1 MLVRVAPSACHTLS
15 RAMRPGRARRAPSAS
30 FATRLLLCV
39 ALASARVVG
48 ARGADLGASVHR
60 RHAPPSAFRG
70 CEATL
75 DGTRRGRA
83 CAYHPPPRLERSSG
97 AGPPLSRCELR
108 WYRQRLDHFSFGTA
122 SDDPKTAFF
131 SQRYFLCA
139 RRHFDP
145 DAPAVFFYTGNE
157 ADVELYVNAT
167 GLMWEMSAENG
178 TRALLVFAEH
188 RYYGQSRPSAM
199 DDRKAPKRD
208 RLAFLNAEQAL
219 ADYAELLRHVV
230 SRDVPRIARERRRRQ
245 RRSRVPL
252 HGGSRNEDDEDAIGL
267 SVNDD
272 DAEKRRETTTSRDE
286 VPRVRVVDS
295 RPNRFSSDTLE
306 ALDPESVA
314 VVAFGGS
321 YGGMLATWFRA
332 KYPHVVDGA
341 VAGSAPIWSFTGET
355 PPVDPNAFA
364 LGVSFDATA
373 WGGSPAACEGNV
385 RAAFAELLSRT
396 SSSSAGVASIAAPL
410 RLCASS
416 VPTTADDVVRIAY
429 WLQDAFDYLAM
440 GNFPYPDSYILMGDG
455 TLPAFP
461 FRAACAKTASAP
473 NLARRENKKPDVLL
487 EVLADFA
494 DVYYNYTRRL
504 PCFDLKGTNGGG
516 PNAASAAD
524 SSLWDWQFC
533 TEMFMPTARDGV
545 RDIFFPQPWNATR
558 ARARCV
564 ETWGVEPRATW
575 ADTSF
580 GGRRLRAL
588 SNVVWSNG
596 ALDPWSR
603 LGVNRD
609 TDFLGVLDSRRGL
622 EAVRLPNGAHH
633 LDFFWSRDDDDDDT
647 RRARSRESALVRG
660 WIEEK
665 HAVGGGKRRN
675 GAVVA

>member
-1 MLVRVAPSACHTLS
+1 M
-15 RAMRPGRARRAPSAS
+15 
-30 FATRLLLCV
+30 
-39 ALASARVVG
+39 
-48 ARGADLGASVHR
+48 HR

-306 ALDPESVA
+306 AFDPESVA

>member
-30 FATRLLLCV
+30 LATRLLLCA

-139 RRHFDP
+139 KRHFDA

-230 SRDVPRIARERRRRQ
+230 SRDVPRIAREQRRRQ
-245 RRSRVPL
+245 RRSRVTL
-252 HGGSRNEDDEDAIGL
+252 NGGSRGEDDIGL

-272 DAEKRRETTTSRDE
+272 DAEKRRETSRDE
-286 VPRVRVVDS
+286 APRVHVVDS
-295 RPNRFSSDTLE
+295 RRRFSSDDE
-306 ALDPESVA
+306 AFDPESVA

-461 FRAACAKTASAP
+461 FRAACAKKASAP
-473 NLARRENKKPDVLL
+473 NLARREEPDVLL

-647 RRARSRESALVRG
+647 RRARSRESALVRR

-665 HAVGGGKRRN
+665 HAAGGGKRRN

>member
-1 MLVRVAPSACHTLS
+1 
-15 RAMRPGRARRAPSAS
+15 
-30 FATRLLLCV
+30 
-39 ALASARVVG
+39 
-48 ARGADLGASVHR
+48 
-60 RHAPPSAFRG
+60 
-70 CEATL
+70 
-75 DGTRRGRA
+75 
-83 CAYHPPPRLERSSG
+83 
-97 AGPPLSRCELR
+97 
-108 WYRQRLDHFSFGTA
+108 
-122 SDDPKTAFF
+122 
-131 SQRYFLCA
+131 
-139 RRHFDP
+139 
-145 DAPAVFFYTGNE
+145 
-157 ADVELYVNAT
+157 
-167 GLMWEMSAENG
+167 
-178 TRALLVFAEH
+178 
-188 RYYGQSRPSAM
+188 
-199 DDRKAPKRD
+199 
-208 RLAFLNAEQAL
+208 
-219 ADYAELLRHVV
+219 
-230 SRDVPRIARERRRRQ
+230 
-245 RRSRVPL
+245 
-252 HGGSRNEDDEDAIGL
+252 
-267 SVNDD
+267 
-272 DAEKRRETTTSRDE
+272 
-286 VPRVRVVDS
+286 VVDS

-306 ALDPESVA
+306 AFDPESVA

-473 NLARRENKKPDVLL
+473 NLARREKKKPDVLL

>member
-97 AGPPLSRCELR
+97 AGPPLRRCELR

-230 SRDVPRIARERRRRQ
+230 SRDVPRIARERRRRR

-252 HGGSRNEDDEDAIGL
+252 HGGSRNEDAIGL

-272 DAEKRRETTTSRDE
+272 DAEKRRETTSRDE

-295 RPNRFSSDTLE
+295 RRRFSSDTLE

-473 NLARRENKKPDVLL
+473 NLARREKKKPDVLL

-647 RRARSRESALVRG
+647 RRARSRESALVRR

>member
-97 AGPPLSRCELR
+97 AGPPLRRCELR

-306 ALDPESVA
+306 AFDPESVA

>member
-1 MLVRVAPSACHTLS
+1 MLS

-30 FATRLLLCV
+30 LATRLLLCV

-83 CAYHPPPRLERSSG
+83 CAYHPPPRVERSSG

-139 RRHFDP
+139 ARHFDA

-219 ADYAELLRHVV
+219 ADYAELLRHVA
-230 SRDVPRIARERRRRQ
+230 SRDVPRIAREQRRRQ
-245 RRSRVPL
+245 RRSRVTR
-252 HGGSRNEDDEDAIGL
+252 GGSRNDDAIGL
-267 SVNDD
+267 VNDEN
-272 DAEKRRETTTSRDE
+272 DAEKRRETRDE
-286 VPRVRVVDS
+286 A
-295 RPNRFSSDTLE
+295 F
-306 ALDPESVA
+306 DPESVA

-332 KYPHVVDGA
+332 KYPHFVDGA

-396 SSSSAGVASIAAPL
+396 SSRRGVASIAAPL

-461 FRAACAKTASAP
+461 FRAACAKTASDS
-473 NLARRENKKPDVLL
+473 NLARREEPDVLL
-487 EVLADFA
+487 RVLADFA
-494 DVYYNYTRRL
+494 DVYYNYTRSL
-504 PCFDLKGTNGGG
+504 PCFDLKGTNSGG

-545 RDIFFPQPWNATR
+545 RDIFFPQPWNETR
-558 ARARCV
+558 ARARCL

-609 TDFLGVLDSRRGL
+609 TDFLGALDSSRGL

-633 LDFFWSRDDDDDDT
+633 LDFFWSRDDDDEDT
-647 RRARSRESALVRG
+647 RRARSRESALVRR

-665 HAVGGGKRRN
+665 HKHISVGGGKRRN
-675 GAVVA
+675 KRAVEAY

>member
-1 MLVRVAPSACHTLS
+1 MLS

-30 FATRLLLCV
+30 LATRLLLCV

-83 CAYHPPPRLERSSG
+83 CAYHPPPRVERSSG

-139 RRHFDP
+139 TRHFDA

-199 DDRKAPKRD
+199 DDREAPKRE

-219 ADYAELLRHVV
+219 ADYAELLRHVA
-230 SRDVPRIARERRRRQ
+230 SRDVPRIAREQRRRQ
-245 RRSRVPL
+245 RRSRVTR
-252 HGGSRNEDDEDAIGL
+252 GGSRNDDAIGL
-267 SVNDD
+267 ANDEN
-272 DAEKRRETTTSRDE
+272 DAEKRRETRDE
-286 VPRVRVVDS
+286 A
-295 RPNRFSSDTLE
+295 F
-306 ALDPESVA
+306 DPESVA

-332 KYPHVVDGA
+332 KYPHFVDGA

-396 SSSSAGVASIAAPL
+396 SSRRGVASVAAPL

-473 NLARRENKKPDVLL
+473 NLVSERREEPDVLL
-487 EVLADFA
+487 RVLADFA
-494 DVYYNYTRRL
+494 DVYYNYTRSL
-504 PCFDLKGTNGGG
+504 PCFDLKGTNSGG

-545 RDIFFPQPWNATR
+545 RDIFFPQPWNETR
-558 ARARCV
+558 ARARCL
-564 ETWGVEPRATW
+564 ETWGVEPRTTW

-609 TDFLGVLDSRRGL
+609 TDFLGALDSRRGL

-647 RRARSRESALVRG
+647 RRARSRESALVRR

>member
-306 ALDPESVA
+306 AFDPESVA

-504 PCFDLKGTNGGG
+504 PCFDLKGTNGVG

-647 RRARSRESALVRG
+647 RRARSRESALVRR

>member
-1 MLVRVAPSACHTLS
+1 MLS

-30 FATRLLLCV
+30 LATRLLLCV

-83 CAYHPPPRLERSSG
+83 CAYHPPPRVERSSG

-139 RRHFDP
+139 ARHFDA

-219 ADYAELLRHVV
+219 ADYAELLRHVA
-230 SRDVPRIARERRRRQ
+230 SRDVPRIAREQRRRQ
-245 RRSRVPL
+245 RRSRVTR
-252 HGGSRNEDDEDAIGL
+252 GGSRNDDAIGL
-267 SVNDD
+267 VNDDD
-272 DAEKRRETTTSRDE
+272 DAEKRRETRDE
-286 VPRVRVVDS
+286 A
-295 RPNRFSSDTLE
+295 F
-306 ALDPESVA
+306 DPESVA

-332 KYPHVVDGA
+332 KYPHFVDGA

-396 SSSSAGVASIAAPL
+396 SSRRGVASIAAPL

-473 NLARRENKKPDVLL
+473 NLLTKTRREEPDVLL
-487 EVLADFA
+487 RVLADFA
-494 DVYYNYTRRL
+494 DVYYNYTRSL

-545 RDIFFPQPWNATR
+545 RDIFFPQPWNETR
-558 ARARCV
+558 ARARCL

-609 TDFLGVLDSRRGL
+609 TDFLGALDSSRGL
-622 EAVRLPNGAHH
+622 EAVLLKNGAHH
-633 LDFFWSRDDDDDDT
+633 LDFFWSRDDDDEDT
-647 RRARSRESALVRG
+647 RRARSRESALVRR

-665 HAVGGGKRRN
+665 HKHISVGGGKRRN
-675 GAVVA
+675 KRAVEAY

>member
-1 MLVRVAPSACHTLS
+1 MLS

-30 FATRLLLCV
+30 LATRLLLCV

-83 CAYHPPPRLERSSG
+83 CAYHPPPRVERSSG

-139 RRHFDP
+139 TRHFDA

-199 DDRKAPKRD
+199 DDREAPKRD

-219 ADYAELLRHVV
+219 ADYAELLRHVA
-230 SRDVPRIARERRRRQ
+230 SRDVPRIAREQRRRQ
-245 RRSRVPL
+245 RRSRVTR
-252 HGGSRNEDDEDAIGL
+252 GGSRNDDAIGL
-267 SVNDD
+267 ANDEN
-272 DAEKRRETTTSRDE
+272 DAEKRRETRDE
-286 VPRVRVVDS
+286 A
-295 RPNRFSSDTLE
+295 F
-306 ALDPESVA
+306 DPESVA

-332 KYPHVVDGA
+332 KYPHFVDGA

-396 SSSSAGVASIAAPL
+396 SSRRGVASVAAPL

-461 FRAACAKTASAP
+461 FRAACAKTASD
-473 NLARRENKKPDVLL
+473 PDLSSKGDPDAFL
-487 EVLADFA
+487 RVLADFA
-494 DVYYNYTRRL
+494 DVYYNYTRAL
-504 PCFDLKGTNGGG
+504 PCFDHRNAREG

-524 SSLWDWQFC
+524 ASLWDWQFC

-545 RDIFFPQPWNATR
+545 RDIFFSQPWNETL
-558 ARARCV
+558 ARRRCM

-575 ADTSF
+575 ADMSF
-580 GGRRLRAL
+580 GGRQLFAL

-596 ALDPWSR
+596 ALDPWSG

-622 EAVRLPNGAHH
+622 EAVHLPNGAHH
-633 LDFFWSRDDDDDDT
+633 LDFFWSRDDDEEDV
-647 RRARSRESALVRG
+647 RRARVKETALVRR
-660 WIEEK
+660 WIAEK
-665 HAVGGGKRRN
+665 HAAAAKARRGRD
-675 GAVVA
+675 GAVFAF

>member
-30 FATRLLLCV
+30 LATRLLLCV

-48 ARGADLGASVHR
+48 VRGADLGASVHR

-306 ALDPESVA
+306 AFDPESVA

>member
-295 RPNRFSSDTLE
+295 RRRFSSDTLE

>member
-306 ALDPESVA
+306 AFDPESVA

-396 SSSSAGVASIAAPL
+396 SSRRGVASVAAPL

>member
-48 ARGADLGASVHR
+48 ARGAALGASVHR

-306 ALDPESVA
+306 AFDPESVA

-633 LDFFWSRDDDDDDT
+633 LDFFWSRDDGDDDT

>member
-1 MLVRVAPSACHTLS
+1 MLS

-30 FATRLLLCV
+30 LATRLLLCV

-83 CAYHPPPRLERSSG
+83 CAYHPPPRVERSSG

-139 RRHFDP
+139 TRHFDA

-219 ADYAELLRHVV
+219 ADYAELLRHVA
-230 SRDVPRIARERRRRQ
+230 SRDVPRIAREQRRRQ
-245 RRSRVPL
+245 RRSRVTR
-252 HGGSRNEDDEDAIGL
+252 GGSRNDDAIGL
-267 SVNDD
+267 ANDEN
-272 DAEKRRETTTSRDE
+272 DAEKRRETRDE
-286 VPRVRVVDS
+286 A
-295 RPNRFSSDTLE
+295 F
-306 ALDPESVA
+306 DPESVA

-332 KYPHVVDGA
+332 KYPHFVDGA

-396 SSSSAGVASIAAPL
+396 SSRRGVASVAAPL

-473 NLARRENKKPDVLL
+473 NLVSERREEPDVLL
-487 EVLADFA
+487 RVLADFA
-494 DVYYNYTRRL
+494 DVYYNYTRSL

-524 SSLWDWQFC
+524 SSLWDWPFC
-533 TEMFMPTARDGV
+533 TAMFMPTARDGV
-545 RDIFFPQPWNATR
+545 RDIFFPQPWNETR
-558 ARARCV
+558 ARARCL
-564 ETWGVEPRATW
+564 ETWGVEPRTTW

-596 ALDPWSR
+596 A
-603 LGVNRD
+603 
-609 TDFLGVLDSRRGL
+609 LDSRRGL

-633 LDFFWSRDDDDDDT
+633 LDFFWSRDDDDEDT
-647 RRARSRESALVRG
+647 RRARSRESALVRR

>member
-1 MLVRVAPSACHTLS
+1 MLS

-30 FATRLLLCV
+30 LATRLLLCV

-83 CAYHPPPRLERSSG
+83 CAYHPPPRVERSSG

-139 RRHFDP
+139 ERHFDA

-219 ADYAELLRHVV
+219 ADYAELLRHVA
-230 SRDVPRIARERRRRQ
+230 SRDVPRIAREQRRRQ
-245 RRSRVPL
+245 RRSRVTR
-252 HGGSRNEDDEDAIGL
+252 GGSRNDDAIGL
-267 SVNDD
+267 VNDEN
-272 DAEKRRETTTSRDE
+272 DAEKRRETRDE
-286 VPRVRVVDS
+286 A
-295 RPNRFSSDTLE
+295 F
-306 ALDPESVA
+306 DPESVA

-332 KYPHVVDGA
+332 KYPHFVDGA

-396 SSSSAGVASIAAPL
+396 SSRRGVASIAAPL

-461 FRAACAKTASAP
+461 FRAACAKTASDS
-473 NLARRENKKPDVLL
+473 NLARREEPDVLL
-487 EVLADFA
+487 RVLADFA
-494 DVYYNYTRRL
+494 DVYYNYTRGL

-545 RDIFFPQPWNATR
+545 RDIFFPQPWNETR
-558 ARARCV
+558 ARARCL

-609 TDFLGVLDSRRGL
+609 TDFLGALDSSRGL

-633 LDFFWSRDDDDDDT
+633 LDFFWSRDDDDEDT
-647 RRARSRESALVRG
+647 RRARSRESALVRR

-665 HAVGGGKRRN
+665 HKHISVGGGKRRN
-675 GAVVA
+675 KRAVEAY

>member
-1 MLVRVAPSACHTLS
+1 MLS

-30 FATRLLLCV
+30 LATRLLLCV

-83 CAYHPPPRLERSSG
+83 CAYHPPPRVERSSG

-139 RRHFDP
+139 ARHFDA

-219 ADYAELLRHVV
+219 ADYAELLRHVA
-230 SRDVPRIARERRRRQ
+230 SRDVPRIAREQRRRQ
-245 RRSRVPL
+245 RRSRVTR
-252 HGGSRNEDDEDAIGL
+252 GGSRNDDAIGL
-267 SVNDD
+267 VNDEN
-272 DAEKRRETTTSRDE
+272 DAEKRRETRDE
-286 VPRVRVVDS
+286 A
-295 RPNRFSSDTLE
+295 F
-306 ALDPESVA
+306 DPESVA

-332 KYPHVVDGA
+332 KYPHFVDGA

-396 SSSSAGVASIAAPL
+396 SSRRGVASIAAPL

-473 NLARRENKKPDVLL
+473 NLLTETRREEPDVLL
-487 EVLADFA
+487 RVLADFA
-494 DVYYNYTRRL
+494 DVYYNYTRSL
-504 PCFDLKGTNGGG
+504 PCFDLKGTNSGG

-545 RDIFFPQPWNATR
+545 RDIFFPQPWNETR
-558 ARARCV
+558 ARARCL

-609 TDFLGVLDSRRGL
+609 TDFLGALDSSRGL
-622 EAVRLPNGAHH
+622 EAVLLKNGAHH
-633 LDFFWSRDDDDDDT
+633 LDFFWSRDDDDEDT
-647 RRARSRESALVRG
+647 RRARSRESALVRR

-665 HAVGGGKRRN
+665 HKHISVGGGKRRN
-675 GAVVA
+675 KRAVEAY

>member
-139 RRHFDP
+139 PRHFDP

-306 ALDPESVA
+306 AFDPESVA